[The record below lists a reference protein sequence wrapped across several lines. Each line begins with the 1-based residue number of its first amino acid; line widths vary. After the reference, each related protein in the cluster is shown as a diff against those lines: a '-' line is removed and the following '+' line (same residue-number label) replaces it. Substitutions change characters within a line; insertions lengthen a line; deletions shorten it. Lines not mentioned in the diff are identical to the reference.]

1 MTMKLRITLFSLFCF
16 CVTIALRAERVDMIK
31 AGAAT
36 DGKSL
41 NTRLI
46 NSTIDRLDANGGG
59 TLYFP
64 AGKYLTGSI
73 RMKSNIT
80 LELEAGATLLFSDN
94 FDDYLPFV
102 EMRYEGVMMKSFQP
116 LIYAVD
122 AENITI
128 KGEGT
133 LDGQGKKWWMEFFRV
148 MIDLRD
154 NGVRDINKYQP
165 MWDKENDTKAI
176 YADTNEDYVGTLQ
189 RRFFRPPFIQT
200 VRCKGVKIEGV
211 KIINSPFW
219 TVNPEFC
226 ENVVVKGITIHNVP
240 SPNTDGI
247 NPESCRNVHISDCHI
262 SVGDDCITIKSGRDA
277 QGRRLGVPC
286 ENITITNCIMLAG
299 HGGVVIGSEMSG
311 GVRKVAISNCIFDGT
326 DRGIRLKSTRGRGGV
341 VEDIRVSNIVM
352 SNIKQEAVILDLK
365 YSKMP
370 LEPKS
375 ERTPIFRNVH
385 ISGMTVT
392 DVKTP
397 IKIAGLEE
405 APISDIVLRDIHIRG
420 AGQKCVFEDCE
431 RITLDDVTVNGEEV
445 KPAEAQTQTY
455 ETAFARPLNEVLADI
470 QQRFGIRL
478 KYDIDT
484 VGKVLPYADFRIR
497 PYSVEES
504 LTNVLSPFDY
514 KFVKQGADMYK
525 LKAYE
530 YPRRTDADG
539 EKMLAYL
546 NSLYADKEALE
557 LRADSLR
564 KEVRRRLGIDAL
576 LAQCVK
582 SKPVLSKVRKFDGYT
597 VQNFA
602 LETLPGLY
610 VCGSVYVPKSK
621 GKHALIICPN
631 GHFGGGRYREDQQQR
646 MGTLARMGAVCVDY
660 DLFGWGESALQ
671 VGSAAHRSSAAH
683 TIQAMNGLLI
693 LDYMLASRKDIDVN
707 RIGVNGGSGGG
718 TQTVL
723 LSVLDG
729 RFAASAP
736 VVSLASH
743 FDGGCPCESGMP
755 IQLAAGGTCNAEL
768 AAIFAPRP
776 QLVVSDGGDWTAS
789 VPTLEF
795 PYLQRVYGFYGAKDK
810 VVNVH
815 LPKEKHD
822 FGPNKRNAVYDFFA
836 EVFDL
841 DKKMLDESKITIEPE
856 SAMYSFGEKG
866 ELLPESAVRSFDGIA
881 AYFDKKAFA
890 RLKSDASLEKKANE
904 WVASLNLDDDKKAGF
919 AATAVYNHLRKV
931 RDWHNEH
938 PYTTIP
944 AGINPLT
951 GKPLSKLDREMIA
964 DSAMPE
970 EVHEKLMKD
979 LRRVLTE
986 EQVEQ
991 ILDKYTV
998 GKVAFTL
1005 KGYQAIVPNMTEE
1018 ETAFV
1023 LEQLKL
1029 AREQAIDYKNMKQIS
1044 AIFEIYKTKCEQYFN
1059 EHGRNWRQMF
1069 KDYVNKRKAE
1079 K

>member
-1 MTMKLRITLFSLFCF
+1 MNLRTTLFVFLCF
-16 CVTIALRAERVDMIK
+16 CATTVLRAERVDMLK
-31 AGAAT
+31 AGAKAN
-36 DGKSL
+36 GKTL
-41 NTRLI
+41 NTKLI
-46 NSTIDRLDANGGG
+46 NSTIDRLNRGGGG
-59 TLYFP
+59 TLFFP
-64 AGKYLTGSI
+64 AGTYLTGSI
-73 RMKSNIT
+73 HLKSNIT

-102 EMRYEGVMMKSFQP
+102 EVRHEGVMMKSFQP

-148 MIDLRD
+148 MIDLKD
-154 NGVRDINKYQP
+154 NGMRDVNKYQS
-165 MWDKENDTKAI
+165 MWDAANDTTAI
-176 YADTNEDYVGTLQ
+176 YAETNKDYVNTLQ
-189 RRFFRPPFIQT
+189 RRFFRPPFIQP
-200 VRCKGVKIEGV
+200 VRCKKVKIEGV

-226 ENVVVKGITIHNVP
+226 DNVTIKGITIDNAP
-240 SPNTDGI
+240 SPNTDGV

-277 QGRRLGVPC
+277 QARRLGVPC
-286 ENITITNCIMLAG
+286 ENITITNCTMLSG

-311 GVRKVAISNCIFDGT
+311 SVRKVTISNCVFDGT
-326 DRGIRLKSTRGRGGV
+326 DRGIRIKSTRGRGGV
-341 VEDIRVSNIVM
+341 VEDIRVSNVVM
-352 SNIKQEAVILDLK
+352 SNIKQEAVVLNLK

-370 LEPKS
+370 VEPKS
-375 ERTPIFRNVH
+375 ERTPIMLLAA
-385 ISGMTVT
+385 S
-392 DVKTP
+392 
-397 IKIAGLEE
+397 L
-405 APISDIVLRDIHIRG
+405 S
-420 AGQKCVFEDCE
+420 
-431 RITLDDVTVNGEEV
+431 
-445 KPAEAQTQTY
+445 AEAQTQTY
-455 ETAFARPLNEVLADI
+455 ETEFARPLNEVLTDI
-470 QQRFGIRL
+470 QNRFGVRL

-484 VGKVLPYADFRIR
+484 VGKVLSYADFRIR

-504 LTNVLSPFDY
+504 LTNVLAPFDY
-514 KFVKQGADMYK
+514 KFVKQKGNMYK

-546 NSLYADKEALE
+546 NTLYTDQQSFQ
-557 LRADSLR
+557 LRADSLK
-564 KEVRRRLGIDAL
+564 KEVRQRLGIDTL

-582 SKPVLSKVRKFDGYT
+582 TKPILSKIRKFDGYT

-610 VCGSVYVPKSK
+610 ICGSIYTPQSK

-693 LDYMLASRKDIDVN
+693 LDYMLASRKDIDTS
-707 RIGVNGGSGGG
+707 RIGTNGGSGGG
-718 TQTVL
+718 THTVL
-723 LSVLDG
+723 LSVLDD
-729 RFAASAP
+729 RFTASAP

-755 IQLAAGGTCNAEL
+755 IQLSAGGTCNAEL
-768 AAIFAPRP
+768 AATFAPRP
-776 QLVVSDGGDWTAS
+776 QLIVSDGGDWTAS

-795 PYLQRVYGFYGAKDK
+795 PYLQRIYGFYQAKDK
-810 VVNVH
+810 VTNVH

-836 EVFDL
+836 EVFKL
-841 DKKMLDESKITIEPE
+841 DKKMLDESKVTIEPE

-866 ELLPESAVRSFDGIA
+866 ALLPEGAIRSFDKVA

-890 RLKSDASLEKKANE
+890 NLKSDASLEKKAID
-904 WVASLNLDDDKKAGF
+904 WVASLELNDDKKAGF
-919 AATAVYNHLRKV
+919 AVTAIYNHLRKV

-944 AGINPLT
+944 EGINPLT

-964 DSAMPE
+964 DSAMPK
-970 EVHEKLMKD
+970 EVHERLMKD

-986 EQVEQ
+986 EQIEQ

-1069 KDYVNKRKAE
+1069 KDYVNKRNAE
-1079 K
+1079 KKAQGKK